1 MDIKDEE
8 LYYYH
13 EIKKEFETEEYNEL
27 VDILF
32 HYMEA
37 YVNGWWMDAGLFQ
50 DECENL
56 IGIRKHEDMI
66 EIIKQYTGR

>member
-1 MDIKDEE
+1 MKVTDTEM
-8 LYYYH
+8 YYYQ

-32 HYMEA
+32 HYMRA
-37 YVNGWWMDAGLFQ
+37 YVNGWGLDACIFQ

-56 IGIRKHEDMI
+56 VGIREHDDMI
-66 EIIKQYTGR
+66 ELIKQYTGR